1 MSNER
6 VIEYF
11 AKTAAT
17 GARNYEAPELQD
29 ELAALRERVQQLL
42 QGHAV
47 LELAC
52 GGGYWTEAIAE
63 VCDTLLATDAN
74 QGLIDQARQRVPMD
88 DVRWSVVDAL
98 DIPAGLGDF
107 TAVFMGFLW
116 SHLVRDEQ
124 EKLLDLLRK
133 RVGKD
138 VLVVMLD
145 DVQGELESVA
155 RTDAQGNTYQIF
167 VAPDGERYEV
177 PKNYPSD
184 SALRKRLSPSVREIK
199 IERTEHF
206 WLATCRLK

>member
-11 AKTAAT
+11 AKSAAT
-17 GARNYEAPELQD
+17 AGRNYEAAERQD
-29 ELAALRERVQQLL
+29 ELAQLRERVQHLL
-42 QGHAV
+42 QGHVV
-47 LELAC
+47 LELGC
-52 GGGYWTEAIAE
+52 GSGYWTAAIAE
-63 VCDTLLATDAN
+63 VCDTLLATDVN
-74 QGLIDQARQRVPMD
+74 QALIELARQRVPGD
-88 DVRWSVVDAL
+88 AVQWSVMDAL

-107 TAVFMGFLW
+107 TAVFIGFLW

-124 EKLLDLLRK
+124 ETLLEHLRK
-133 RVGKD
+133 RIGKD

-199 IERTEHF
+199 IERTEHY

>member
-11 AKTAAT
+11 AKCAAT
-17 GARNYEAPELQD
+17 AGLNYEAAERQPELAQ
-29 ELAALRERVQQLL
+29 LRGRVQQLL
-42 QGHAV
+42 QGHVV
-47 LELAC
+47 LELGC
-52 GGGYWTEAIAE
+52 GSGYWTGAIAE
-63 VCDTLLATDAN
+63 VCDTLLATDVNPA
-74 QGLIDQARQRVPMD
+74 LIELARQRVPGD
-88 DVRWSVVDAL
+88 AVRWSAVDAL

-107 TAVFMGFLW
+107 TAVFIGFLW

-124 EKLLDLLRK
+124 ETLLEHLRK

-138 VLVVMLD
+138 VLVVLLD

-199 IERTEHF
+199 IERTEHY